1 MKSTMMDFPLT
12 LVHIF
17 ERTARLFGRHEIV
30 SRMPDKS
37 LHRYTYSDFYARTRR
52 LAEALQKAGI
62 KKGDPV
68 ATLMWNHYAHLEAYF
83 AIPMIGAVL
92 HTLNLR
98 LAPDDIAYIV
108 NHAEDRFL
116 IVDDVLLPLLEKFR
130 DKVNFE
136 KVIVVPL
143 TGKPVPEGFVD
154 YESFLETA
162 SGDFTYP
169 EIDENDACGMC
180 YTSGTTG
187 KPKGVVYSH
196 RSTVLHAFAE
206 VMADTMCL
214 SMRDVVLPVVPMFHA
229 NSWGLPYSCTLV
241 GAKQV
246 FPGPHL
252 DPESLLELMA
262 GEKVTITAGVP
273 TIWLAILQALDANP
287 GRWDLT
293 PGMKMVVG
301 GSAAPESMIRAFDK
315 HNLRVIHAWGMTETS
330 PLGTFSSLKPH
341 LEELPEDEQ
350 YAYRAKQGWPVPF
363 VEIRCVGDQGEQPWD
378 GKSMGELQV
387 RGPWITGSYHKL
399 SPEEAQDKFTEDGWL
414 RTGDVVVID
423 EEGYVKITD
432 RTKDLIKSGGE
443 WISSLE
449 LESAILAHP
458 KVSQVAVIA
467 VPHPKWME
475 RPLAIVVPREGETL
489 NEDELKEHLLA
500 RYPKWM
506 VPDAF
511 VFVNELPLTSTGKIF
526 KAKLRETYKEWKWD

>member
-1 MKSTMMDFPLT
+1 MMDFPLT
-12 LVHIF
+12 LTHIF
-17 ERTARLFGRHEIV
+17 ERTPKLFGKTEIV

-37 LHRYTYSDFYARTRR
+37 LHRYTYRDFYERTRR
-52 LAEALQKAGI
+52 LAHALLEAGV

-83 AIPMIGAVL
+83 AIPIIGAVL

-98 LAPDDIAYIV
+98 LSPDDIAYIV
-108 NHAEDRFL
+108 NHAEDRIL
-116 IVDDVLLPLLEKFR
+116 IVDDVLLPLYDRFK
-130 DKVNFE
+130 DKVSFE

-143 TGKPVPEGFVD
+143 TGKPVPEGYVD
-154 YESFLETA
+154 YEEFIQA
-162 SGDFTYP
+162 VSGDFDYP
-169 EIDENDACGMC
+169 QIDERDACGMC

-187 KPKGVVYSH
+187 RPKGVVYSH
-196 RSTVLHAFAE
+196 RSTVIHAFGE

-214 SMRDVVLPVVPMFHA
+214 SMRDVLLPVVPMFHA
-229 NSWGLPYSCTLV
+229 NSWGLPYSGTLV

-252 DPESLLELMA
+252 DAESLLDLMEA
-262 GEKVTITAGVP
+262 EKVTITAGVP
-273 TIWLAILQALDANP
+273 TIWLAILNAIESNP
-287 GRWDLT
+287 GRWKLT
-293 PGMKMVVG
+293 PGMRMIVG
-301 GSAAPESMIRAFDK
+301 GSAAPEPMIRAFDK

-330 PLGTFSSLKPH
+330 PLGTFCTLKPS
-341 LEELPEDEQ
+341 LDSLSEDEK
-350 YAYRAKQGWPVPF
+350 YSYRAKQGLPVPF
-363 VEIRCVGDQGEQPWD
+363 VEVRVVSDRGEEPWD

-399 SPEEAQDKFTEDGWL
+399 PPEEAEDKFTEDGWL

-449 LESAILAHP
+449 LENAILAHP
-458 KVSQVAVIA
+458 KVKGAAVIA

-475 RPLAIVVPREGETL
+475 RPLAVVVPAEGEKPTA
-489 NEDELKEHLLA
+489 EELREFLLA
-500 RYPKWM
+500 KYPKWM

-511 VFVNELPLTSTGKIF
+511 VFVDELPLTSVGKIH
-526 KAKLRETYKEWKWD
+526 KSVL